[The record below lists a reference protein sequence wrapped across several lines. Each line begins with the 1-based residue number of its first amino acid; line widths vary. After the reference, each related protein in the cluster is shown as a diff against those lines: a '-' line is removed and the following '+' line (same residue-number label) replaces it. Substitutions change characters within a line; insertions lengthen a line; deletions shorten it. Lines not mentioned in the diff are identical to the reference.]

1 MNFSKNLINWYAQNK
16 RLLPWRET
24 TDPYKIWLSEIILQ
38 QTRVDQGMSYYYKF
52 VDHYPTASDLANAS
66 EDNILRDWQGL
77 GYYSRARNLHASAKV
92 IRDLYNGAFPDSYEK
107 ILELKGVG
115 AYTAA
120 AISSFAYN
128 IPKPVVDGN
137 VMRVISRIFG
147 VSNPIDSKEG
157 TAQINQIAAELME
170 IKDPATYNQAIME
183 FGAIQCTPKKPNC
196 GSCPFKAECYAL
208 KNNLIDTL
216 PIKKSKTKVSQV
228 FLNYALIE
236 FENSFYFKKRDD
248 SGIWK
253 GLYDFPLIESSEKIA
268 DEVVIEQLF
277 TELELPK
284 GSVFEKK
291 SSEITH
297 LLSHRRLSVCFYHI
311 SLKNN
316 WHKAPK
322 GVFLMNFEECS
333 KKGLPRVIEK
343 YLKDINWYE

>member
-16 RLLPWRET
+16 RDLPWRQT

-38 QTRVDQGMSYYYKF
+38 QTRVDQGMSYYHKF
-52 VDHYPTASDLANAS
+52 VDHYPTVIDLANAS
-66 EDNILRDWQGL
+66 EDSILRDWQGL
-77 GYYSRARNLHASAKV
+77 GYYSRARNLHSSAKV
-92 IRDLYNGAFPDSYEK
+92 IRDTYKGRFPESYED
-107 ILELKGVG
+107 ILKLKGIG

-120 AISSFAYN
+120 AISSFSYGL
-128 IPKPVVDGN
+128 PKPVVDGN
-137 VMRVISRIFG
+137 VMRVLSRVFG
-147 VSNPIDSKEG
+147 VTDPIDSKEG
-157 TAQINQIAAELME
+157 LSKINEIASELIE

-196 GSCPFKAECYAL
+196 VSCPFKAECYAL
-208 KNNLIDTL
+208 KNNLIETL
-216 PIKKSKTKVSQV
+216 PIKKGKTKVSQV
-228 FLNYALIE
+228 FLSYAILE
-236 FENSFYFKKRDD
+236 LENSIYFKKRDD
-248 SGIWK
+248 SSIWK
-253 GLYDFPLIESSEKIA
+253 GLYDFPLIQSTEKIA
-268 DEVVIEQLF
+268 DEAVIDQLF
-277 TELELPK
+277 SILELPI

-311 SLKNN
+311 SLKNK
-316 WHKAPK
+316 WYTAPK